1 MTGAVGS
8 SLVLALV
15 FALAAA
21 ADDAPCRTTQ
31 AKVAACFEA
40 MDRDPALAIV
50 NAKFARQ
57 SPTPAQIID
66 KSVPSEDEAKAL
78 RLRVK
83 TTRPCREMRLAAV
96 QAHHPD
102 LEPAYRTLYYQA
114 DQVFDYLQQRAI
126 DYGTANR
133 LSAAALTTFR
143 QREQSY
149 FARTPAERAKL
160 AQEWTNGLARG
171 HSNPPPPSPDLVC
184 EWEDLNILC
193 VSAEM
198 RDRK

>member
-1 MTGAVGS
+1 MTGAVGGS
-8 SLVLALV
+8 LILALTLVLAN
-15 FALAAA
+15 A
-21 ADDAPCRTTQ
+21 ADDASWTV
-31 AKVAACFEA
+31 AKAKIAACFDA

-57 SPTPAQIID
+57 SPTPAQIVD
-66 KSVPSEDEAKAL
+66 KSVPTEEEAEAL

-96 QAHHPD
+96 QEHHPE

-133 LSAAALTTFR
+133 LSAAALATFR

-160 AQEWTNGLARG
+160 AQEWSDGLARG
-171 HSNPPPPSPDLVC
+171 HSNPPPPSPELVC
-184 EWEDLNILC
+184 EWDDLNILC
-193 VSAEM
+193 NPAATREHE
-198 RDRK
+198 

>member
-1 MTGAVGS
+1 MS
-8 SLVLALV
+8 SVLALALIV
-15 FALAAA
+15 ALATGTE
-21 ADDAPCRTTQ
+21 DASWQATQ

-57 SPTPAQIID
+57 SPTLLQLLD
-66 KSVPSEDEAKAL
+66 RSVPSEEEAEAL

-96 QAHHPD
+96 QAHKPD
-102 LEPAYRTLYYQA
+102 LEAAYRTLYYQA

-133 LSAAALTTFR
+133 LSAAALTKFR
-143 QREQSY
+143 QREQLNTDG
-149 FARTPAERAKL
+149 TPAQRAKL
-160 AQEWTNGLARG
+160 AQEWSDDLARG
-171 HSNPPPPSPDLVC
+171 HSNPPPPSPDLIC
-184 EWEDLNILC
+184 DWDGLNIMC
-193 VSAEM
+193 YVTAAGEQE
-198 RDRK
+198 